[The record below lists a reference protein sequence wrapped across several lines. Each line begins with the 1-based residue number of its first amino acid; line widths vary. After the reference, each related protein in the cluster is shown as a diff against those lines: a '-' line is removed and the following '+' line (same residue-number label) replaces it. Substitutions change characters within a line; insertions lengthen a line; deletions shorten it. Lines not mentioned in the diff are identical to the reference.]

1 MYTTILV
8 LAAFYLANALLT
20 GALCEAALRAWK
32 DAYRTKEDPALL
44 DWLPM
49 YHSVNRFGPDR
60 LPKVSDRIRYWS
72 LALIPFVQ
80 TIVLL
85 LMVIGTSLS
94 LLRQRLIELRFG
106 SQDRMERWLDRS
118 L

>member
-1 MYTTILV
+1 MYTLFLE
-8 LAAFYLANALLT
+8 LAALYLVNALLT

-32 DAYRTKEDPALL
+32 DAYLTKEDPVLL

-49 YHSVNRFGPDR
+49 YHSINRFGPDR

-72 LALIPFVQ
+72 LAFIPLVQ
-80 TIVLL
+80 TVVLL
-85 LMVIGTSLS
+85 LMAIGTSLS
-94 LLRQRLIELRFG
+94 MLRQKLVELRFG